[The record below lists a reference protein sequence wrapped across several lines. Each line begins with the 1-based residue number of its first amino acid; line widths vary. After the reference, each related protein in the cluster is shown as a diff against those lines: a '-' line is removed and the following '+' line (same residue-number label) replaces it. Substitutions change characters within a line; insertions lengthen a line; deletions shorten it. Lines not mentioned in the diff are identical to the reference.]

1 MDYSYISGNFDR
13 FYISLKENF
22 EVEYWMNKLG
32 VNREVLKEAVN
43 TVGNSSSSRT
53 LLKIGYYE
61 PG

>member
-1 MDYSYISGNFDR
+1 MDYSYISGKFDR

-43 TVGNSSSSRT
+43 TVGNSSEAVERY
-53 LLKIGYYE
+53 LK
-61 PG
+61 